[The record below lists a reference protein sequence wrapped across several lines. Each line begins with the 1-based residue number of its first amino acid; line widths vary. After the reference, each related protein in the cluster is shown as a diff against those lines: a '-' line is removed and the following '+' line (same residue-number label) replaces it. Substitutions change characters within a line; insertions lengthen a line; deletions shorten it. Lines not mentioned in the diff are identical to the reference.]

1 MTRRPLA
8 LLGLLTACSPT
19 WPGGPLVMTDG
30 DGFFD
35 RPWPSDTRTVG
46 GHPDLDGFP
55 QQGDIPLVDSMIAEA
70 EALTGFGLA
79 SPLYLRFTEPV
90 DPARLPS
97 PAESLDPENGLFL
110 VDVDPT
116 SPERG
121 RRIPLTWDLQSAA
134 TTWQPEDLLALQPVW
149 GLPLQSSTTYALVL
163 TRHGFDP
170 VRLEDGDDFDAVFDP
185 RHPRFAEFSDLSE
198 VLLELGVTTEAIAF
212 ASVFTTQDAVGDM
225 ARIVER
231 MDAELPLVSLE
242 PTLRYWWGNDRYQ
255 AYSGHV
261 RVPIW
266 QRGEAPYTSEGG
278 AFVIDDRGWPTLV
291 TLERVQFTL
300 TVPRDQQPPAA
311 GWPVVLYSHGTGGS
325 RASFA
330 NSSSDMEVASVLAA
344 RGIAGIG
351 ISLPFHGDRYL
362 GGNESILSFNY
373 LNPESGRTAFRQA
386 ALEQIWLSRVL
397 TEQTATLAGPNG
409 FEATLDPDRV
419 AYMGHSHGAE
429 IGVIAAPYFGERV
442 RGVVL
447 SGAGGGLSVSIVE
460 REAEDFDIQG
470 LLTTA
475 LGFGPDEAL
484 DVHHPVVGLV
494 QFVADATDPL
504 HYAPLWHRQGPS
516 PEAAPQNVLLIHGL
530 LDIHTPPAT
539 VGALAAAAHTPIL
552 APIGETWLAQEFV
565 DPGDQQA
572 PAQANLTA
580 WDGSVVTGGVLQ
592 YPEQDHFAIFQDP
605 DAARAYGD
613 FIEAALGDGAVIPQ
627 R

>member
-1 MTRRPLA
+1 MTLRRLPI
-8 LLGLLTACSPT
+8 LGLMAACSPT

-35 RPWPSDTRTVG
+35 RPWPSDSRAIDG
-46 GHPDLDGFP
+46 RPDLSGFP
-55 QQGDIPLVDSMIAEA
+55 KQGEIPLVDAMIAEG
-70 EALTGFGLA
+70 EAITGFGLA

-90 DPARLPS
+90 DPTRLPS
-97 PAESLDPENGLFL
+97 PAESLDPEHGLFL

-121 RRIPLTWDLQSAA
+121 RRIPLTWDLQDTA
-134 TTWQPEDLLALQPVW
+134 TTWQPSDLLALQPVW
-149 GLPLQSSTTYALVL
+149 GVPLQSSTTYALVL
-163 TRHGFDP
+163 TRHRFDSA
-170 VRLEDGDDFDAVFDP
+170 RLDDGDDFDAVFDP
-185 RHPRFAEFSDLSE
+185 RHPRFGEFSDLGE
-198 VLLELGVTTEAIAF
+198 ALLEMGLATDAVAF

-225 ARIVER
+225 ARIVAR
-231 MDAELPLVSLE
+231 MDAELPLASLS
-242 PTLRYWWGNDRYQ
+242 PALTYWWGNDRYQ

-266 QRGEAPYTSEGG
+266 QRGAAPYTSEGG
-278 AFVIDDRGWPTLV
+278 AFIIDDRGWPTLI
-291 TLERVQFTL
+291 TLEQVEFTF
-300 TVPRDQQPPAA
+300 TVPRGLAAPAD

-373 LNPESGRTAFRQA
+373 LNPESGRTTFRQA
-386 ALEQIWLSRVL
+386 ALEQVWLSRVL
-397 TEQTATLAGPNG
+397 TEQVATFTGPNG
-409 FEATLDPDRV
+409 FQATLDPDRV

-429 IGVIAAPYFGERV
+429 IGIIAAPYFGERV

-447 SGAGGGLSVSIVE
+447 SGAGVGLSVSIVE
-460 REAEDFDIQG
+460 RDAEDFDIQE
-470 LLTTA
+470 LLSAA
-475 LGFGPDEAL
+475 LGFGPDEDL
-484 DVHHPVVGLV
+484 DVHHPVAGLV

-504 HYAPLWHRQGPS
+504 HYAPLWHHQQP
-516 PEAAPQNVLLIHGL
+516 PFDAVPQNVLAIHGL
-530 LDIHTPPAT
+530 RDVHTPPAT

-552 APIGETWLAQEFV
+552 APIGETWLAQAFV
-565 DPGDQQA
+565 DPGNQQV
-572 PAQANLTA
+572 PAASNLTA
-580 WDGSVVTGGVLQ
+580 WDGSSVTGGLLQ

-605 DAARAYGD
+605 DAAQAYGD
-613 FIEAALGDGAVIPQ
+613 FLASALGGSAAIS
-627 R
+627 RR